1 MEEIQKAWGKVVARA
16 WSDEAFKKQLLAN
29 PIEVLKANGVD
40 LPPEVAVKVV
50 EDSAKVIH
58 LILPNKPTDL
68 SDEELDQVAGGALV
82 SGLIAGKIDSKQNLS
97 LDIAQKDFTANIA
110 VKI

>member
-16 WSDEAFKKQLLAN
+16 WSDEGFKKQLLAN
-29 PIEVLKANGVD
+29 PIEVLKENGID

-50 EDSAKVIH
+50 EDSAKIIH
-58 LILPNKPTDL
+58 LILPNKPTEL
-68 SDEELDQVAGGALV
+68 SDEDLDQVAGGAL
-82 SGLIAGKIDSKQNLS
+82 LIANQPFFLKQNTS
-97 LDIAQKDFTANIA
+97 LDIAQKELTEGNIA